1 MTRITS
7 WPKYVKSVQSVVT
20 KIMNMKKEYT
30 MPQMEVVKIQQTQ
43 MLCSS
48 PGARSLVSPEGF
60 ILTEGLDGDDN

>member
-1 MTRITS
+1 
-7 WPKYVKSVQSVVT
+7 
-20 KIMNMKKEYT
+20 MNMKKEYT